1 MEKINVDDAVGMVL
15 CHDMTE
21 IKDNK
26 KTVPFRKGHILKA
39 EDIEHLKSMG
49 KFHIYVWDTE
59 KGYIHENDGAEI
71 MLNSA
76 VPDMSRGYFNPDVL
90 MRLLKSCDGPVA
102 IVLHHPP
109 VEQDGWIL

>member
-39 EDIEHLKSMG
+39 EDIEHLKIYGKISYICMG
-49 KFHIYVWDTE
+49 YRK
-59 KGYIHENDGAEI
+59 
-71 MLNSA
+71 
-76 VPDMSRGYFNPDVL
+76 
-90 MRLLKSCDGPVA
+90 RLYTRK
-102 IVLHHPP
+102 
-109 VEQDGWIL
+109 

>member
-49 KFHIYVWDTE
+49 KFHMYGIQKKVIYT
-59 KGYIHENDGAEI
+59 KMMGQ
-71 MLNSA
+71 
-76 VPDMSRGYFNPDVL
+76 
-90 MRLLKSCDGPVA
+90 K
-102 IVLHHPP
+102 
-109 VEQDGWIL
+109 